1 MSRRLLY
8 QRHSALVFRN
18 GKAERREFFAICQAH
33 GVSYPHTY
41 LTGGAMTPTAKSK
54 TLPGGLRTHG
64 CRLSN
69 AWSYQGAPA
78 LILENELLRVTL
90 LTGHG
95 THISEFRYKP
105 LDLDVL
111 YHDPAGLLPDQRDP
125 ALPGDYVVGW
135 QEALPSGGAPA
146 EVRGAPYGAH
156 GELARAAWTQ
166 SVLEDTPQRV
176 SVQLTTR
183 LQTIPLLL
191 EKRLS
196 LEPGKAV
203 LVLEERLTNEAGIA
217 LHVMWGQRIS
227 LGGPFLEEGAV
238 IDAPASQVIAH
249 EKTDGYAMRRYI
261 PGLGGEWPRLKTPQG
276 DPVDASH
283 IPAHGK
289 AKVEELI
296 YLTGLQEGW
305 VALTNPQRQVGFGL
319 SFDPALFRF
328 IWHLEQLGE
337 FRAGFPWWRR
347 AHYTSL
353 EPWTSFP
360 AQGLEQAIR
369 NHSALKLGP
378 GEQRYTRL
386 AACIYTGIQR
396 VAGIS
401 SDGEVTPRAD

>member
-1 MSRRLLY
+1 MVC
-8 QRHSALVFRN
+8 QRHTVVMFSKSIEELEQFL
-18 GKAERREFFAICQAH
+18 AIWQADR
-33 GVSYPHTY
+33 VSYLHTY

-54 TLPGGLRTHG
+54 TLSGGLRNHG
-64 CRLSN
+64 CRLSTD
-69 AWSYQGAPA
+69 WSYQGTPA
-78 LILENELLRVTL
+78 LILENELLRVTVL
-90 LTGHG
+90 SGRG
-95 THISEFRYKP
+95 AHISEFRYKP

-111 YHDPAGLLPDQRDP
+111 YHDPSGLLPDHRDP

-135 QEALPSGGAPA
+135 QEALPSAGAPA
-146 EVRGAPYGAH
+146 QVRGAPYGAH
-156 GELARAAWTQ
+156 GELAHATWTQ

-176 SVQLTTR
+176 SVQLSTR
-183 LQTIPLLL
+183 LETFPILL

-217 LHVMWGQRIS
+217 LHLMWGQRIA

-238 IDAPASQVIAH
+238 IDAPASQVIVH
-249 EKTDGYAMRRYI
+249 EKTDGYAMHRYK
-261 PGLGGEWPRLKTPQG
+261 PGLGGEWPSLQTPLG
-276 DPVDASH
+276 DPVDASQ
-283 IPAHGK
+283 IPAHGR
-289 AKVEELI
+289 AKVEELV

-305 VALTNPQRQVGFGL
+305 VALTNPARQVGFGL

-347 AHYTSL
+347 AHYVSL

-360 AQGLEQAIR
+360 ALGLEQAIR

-386 AACIYTGIQR
+386 AACMYTGIER

-401 SDGEVTPRAD
+401 ADGEVTPQST

>member
-1 MSRRLLY
+1 M
-8 QRHSALVFRN
+8 HRN
-18 GKAERREFFAICQAH
+18 ENEEAGDFLAICRAH
-33 GVSYPHTY
+33 GVSYPYTH

-54 TLPGGLRTHG
+54 TLPGGMRTHG
-64 CRLSN
+64 CRLST

-95 THISEFRYKP
+95 AHISEFRYKP

-111 YHDPAGLLPDQRDP
+111 YHDPSGLLPDQCDP

-135 QEALPSGGAPA
+135 QEALPSGGAAA
-146 EVRGAPYGAH
+146 EVRGAPYGPH

-176 SVQLTTR
+176 AVQLTTR

-191 EKRLS
+191 EKRLT

-217 LHVMWGQRIS
+217 LQLMWGQRIA
-227 LGGPFLEEGAV
+227 LGGPFLEDGAV

-249 EKTDGYAMRRYI
+249 EKTDGYAMRRYK
-261 PGLGGEWPRLKTPQG
+261 PGLGGEWPLLQTPLG

-305 VALTNPQRQVGFGL
+305 VALTNPVRQVGFGL

-347 AHYTSL
+347 AHYATL

-360 AQGLEQAIR
+360 AQGLEQAMR

-401 SDGEVTPRAD
+401 PAGEVTPGAG